1 MMYTEQRT
9 NKANPA
15 VCETSVKKI
24 KHCLMTFNIS
34 WLNKGRNFNKKYL
47 NSCVFVQHGW
57 KHFHEFL
64 YICAR
69 MPGQDLHRKRQT
81 QLQGGFLIECRKYS
95 GIAKRLQ
102 LFCFARLC
110 NCPRN
115 LVLKRQPITV
125 AFQRLGLVMGI
136 YYSLS
141 PCDIPLQLLI
151 ERCNYQGFGSLFQ
164 VVENHF

>member
-1 MMYTEQRT
+1 M
-9 NKANPA
+9 
-15 VCETSVKKI
+15 
-24 KHCLMTFNIS
+24 
-34 WLNKGRNFNKKYL
+34 NKGRNFNKKYL

-81 QLQGGFLIECRKYS
+81 QLQGEFLIECRKYS
-95 GIAKRLQ
+95 GIAKELQ
-102 LFCFARLC
+102 WFFFAKLC
-110 NCPRN
+110 NWPRN
-115 LVLKRQPITV
+115 LVPKRQPITV
-125 AFQRLGLVMGI
+125 VFQRLRLVMGI
-136 YYSLS
+136 YFLLS

-164 VVENHF
+164 VVEKPFLVVSGH